1 MKKNN
6 EITVEFVLAYP
17 SMIERQKI
25 IVHKGV
31 KLYEAK
37 KYLKPNLLDA
47 WNKSNAV
54 AIDSELVQSNIELTN
69 DVRVII
75 LRKLINDPKQLRR
88 NRAKND

>member
-6 EITVEFVLAYP
+6 EITLEFVLAYP
-17 SMIERQKI
+17 SKIERQKI
-25 IVHKGV
+25 IIHKGV
-31 KLYEAK
+31 KLNEAK

-54 AIDSELVQSNIELTN
+54 AIDSEMIQSNIELTN
-69 DVRVII
+69 DVKVVI